1 MLKAKAAGAVAT
13 GRLAEHGSTMTTRR
27 GEAARIKEQY
37 SDHGPGLSR
46 TMGRSSSKSGMLTNI
61 QYRILKRI
69 SPGAPD
75 CCSGAIYEGKSK
87 LAALMGDEIFDKIAG
102 KVIIDFGCGEGADA
116 VEMAVRGAKRVIGI
130 DIREDVLQASRQKAL
145 SAGVQNSLFV
155 SSTKE
160 LADIVVSVDAF
171 EHFADPA
178 GILRSMNTLLQP
190 AGEVLVS
197 FGPTWYHPLGG
208 HLFSVFPWAHLIFSE
223 KALIRWRSTF
233 KTDKATRFSEVAG
246 GLNQM
251 TIAKFEELIAGSP
264 LRFASLELVPIKKLR
279 RFHNRL
285 TREFTTAIV
294 RCRLVKRT

>member
-1 MLKAKAAGAVAT
+1 MVASEGDMLVIFSRWDV
-13 GRLAEHGSTMTTRR
+13 RLKGGTTTK
-27 GEAARIKEQY
+27 GE
-37 SDHGPGLSR
+37 
-46 TMGRSSSKSGMLTNI
+46 MLTNI

-75 CCSGAIYEGKSK
+75 CCSGSIYEGKSK
-87 LAALMGDEIFDKIAG
+87 LAALMGDEIFNKIAG

-116 VEMAVRGAKRVIGI
+116 VEMAARGAKRVIGI
-130 DIREDVLQASRQKAL
+130 DIREDILRVARQKAL
-145 SAGVQNSLFV
+145 SAGVQDTCLFV

-178 GILRSMNTLLQP
+178 ETLRSMNTILQR
-190 AGEVLVS
+190 AGEALVS

-233 KTDKATRFSEVAG
+233 KTDGATRFSEVAR

-251 TIAKFEELIAGSP
+251 TIAKFEELTAGASRRKERTCSICRRPFGAFVFSSFVSP
-264 LRFASLELVPIKKLR
+264 WR
-279 RFHNRL
+279 
-285 TREFTTAIV
+285 
-294 RCRLVKRT
+294 